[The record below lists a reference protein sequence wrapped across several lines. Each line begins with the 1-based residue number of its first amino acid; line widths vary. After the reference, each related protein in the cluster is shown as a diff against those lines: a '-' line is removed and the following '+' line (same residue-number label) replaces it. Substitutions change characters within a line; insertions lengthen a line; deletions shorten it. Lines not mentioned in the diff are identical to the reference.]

1 MALPELILASTSP
14 YRRDLLRRL
23 QIPFRVEIA
32 AVDETPFPDE
42 APETLVCRLADAKAL
57 AVAQRFPQAVVI
69 GADQTAVC
77 AGRVLGK
84 PGNIEQAVAQLTW
97 MQGQAV
103 DFLTGVTVVAPSG
116 TEAFLVPYRVVLYA
130 LTHAEIHRYVERDM
144 PLDCAGSFRSEGL
157 GISLVEHMEGED
169 PNALMGL
176 PLIAVCR
183 ALRNLGYLLP

>member
-23 QIPFRVEIA
+23 QIPFRVETA

-42 APETLVCRLADAKAL
+42 TPETLVCRLADAKAL

-69 GADQTAVC
+69 GADQMAVC

-103 DFLTGVTVVAPSG
+103 DFLNGVTVVAPSG

-130 LTHAEIHRYVERDM
+130 LTHAEIRRYVERDK

>member
-69 GADQTAVC
+69 GADQIAVC
-77 AGRVLGK
+77 AGRILGK
-84 PGNIEQAVAQLTW
+84 PGNIEQAVAQLAW

-103 DFLTGVTVVAPSG
+103 DFLNGVAVVAPSG
-116 TEAFLVPYRVVLYA
+116 TEVFLVPYRVVLYA
-130 LTHAEIHRYVERDM
+130 LTHAEIRRYVERDT

-176 PLIAVCR
+176 PLIAICR
-183 ALRNLGYLLP
+183 ALRKLGYLLP

>member
-23 QIPFRVEIA
+23 QIPFRVETA

-42 APETLVCRLADAKAL
+42 TPETLVCRLADAKAL

-69 GADQTAVC
+69 GADQMAVC
-77 AGRVLGK
+77 AGRILGK

-103 DFLTGVTVVAPSG
+103 DFLNGVAVVAPSG
-116 TEAFLVPYRVVLYA
+116 TEVFLVPYRVVLYA
-130 LTHAEIHRYVERDM
+130 LTHAEIRRYVERDT